1 MRQAVIAILF
11 LILVSIQPV
20 RSQSD
25 EDAPIKVS
33 TILAN
38 VPVIVSDRTGKHVA
52 GIKPEDFKITSAGNP
67 KEIVYFSD
75 SEMPLNVA
83 IILDI
88 TGSVSAVLEGIKIAA
103 KAYVN
108 QLGPDDKCMVVT
120 FGDKVKIREPFTSDK
135 KRLTKE
141 IKSIIGITGGIG
153 LMNEAVL
160 RVVKDE
166 FAGIKGRKAIILLTD
181 AGEINR
187 GSTAP
192 MLDELIEGDTVVY
205 TIFYP
210 TMHPWFPSG
219 SASLADLIKLTPVG
233 TLADIAAYTGGKL
246 LVADGTDFTPQFQTI
261 MDELKKMYIVGFYPE
276 QSADGSPNKITMNL
290 VRPDLVLRTKKV
302 IRPRVNLGDSIPKK
316 KP

>member
-1 MRQAVIAILF
+1 MRRIALLIIF
-11 LILVSIQPV
+11 LILVWTEPA

-25 EDAPIKVS
+25 EEAPIKVS

-75 SEMPLNVA
+75 SEMPLSVA
-83 IILDI
+83 IVLDI
-88 TGSVSAVLEGIKIAA
+88 TGSVHAVLDGIKKAA
-103 KAYVN
+103 NEYVN

-120 FGDKVKIREPFTSDK
+120 FGNKVKVTEPFTSDK
-135 KRLTKE
+135 KRLAKE
-141 IKSIIGITGGIG
+141 IKSIIGISGGIG

-160 RVVKDE
+160 RVVQQE

-187 GSTAP
+187 GSTGR

-205 TIFYP
+205 SIYYP
-210 TMHPWFPSG
+210 TPHPWFLKG
-219 SASLADLIKLTPVG
+219 NASMADLIKETPVG

-246 LVADGTDFTPQFQTI
+246 LVADGNDFSPQFQTI
-261 MDELKKMYIVGFYPE
+261 MDELKKMYVVGFYPE
-276 QSADGSPNKITMNL
+276 ESADGSPNRITMDM
-290 VRPDLVLRTKKV
+290 VRPELVIRTKKI
-302 IRPRVNLGDSIPKK
+302 IRPRTNLGDSIPRKK
-316 KP
+316 Q